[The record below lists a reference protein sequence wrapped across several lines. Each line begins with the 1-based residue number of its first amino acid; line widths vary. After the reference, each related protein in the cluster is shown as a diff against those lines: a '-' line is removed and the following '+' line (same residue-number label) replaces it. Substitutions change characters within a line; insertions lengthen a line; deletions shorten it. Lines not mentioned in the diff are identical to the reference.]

1 MDRKYKDFADLAQ
14 MLQEFAASQDI
25 DFMAMFAA
33 DDEQEGYILNMYG
46 SKETMAMMICNTLT
60 EHFTLQELTDLM
72 TVILEVAKK
81 RASRSGL
88 TH

>member
-14 MLQEFAASQDI
+14 MLQEFAAGQDI

-46 SKETMAMMICNTLT
+46 SKESMAMMLCNTLT

-81 RASRSGL
+81 KS
-88 TH
+88 